1 MNHFKTLSDN
11 FRLNEPDTYLRNLR
25 GATAG
30 SVEDTYLF
38 LLCAYDFVHNPGY
51 LEPKLICMWRLFF
64 TNPVGEDAEVG
75 AVNWVL
81 NTSPDRLKQINTT
94 LGLLGK
100 NAIPL
105 LNGGASSPAPLART
119 SGVQLGGAAN
129 YNLFTKAIDLGCAA
143 LGENNLKDTIAKAI
157 CDFRDRALTSEQKT
171 MLVTRYN
178 TLREYYDDQ
187 TLIKFG
193 LIYR

>member
-11 FRLNEPDTYLRNLR
+11 FRLNEPDTYPRNLR
-25 GATAG
+25 GATIG
-30 SVEDTYLF
+30 SVEDHYLF
-38 LLCAYDFVHNPGY
+38 LLCAYDFVKNPGN

-81 NTSPDRLKQINTT
+81 NTSRDRLKKINTK

-105 LNGGASSPAPLART
+105 LNGSASSRAPLARAR
-119 SGVQLGGAAN
+119 GVQLGGAAN
-129 YNLFTKAIDLGCAA
+129 YNLFTQAIDLGCAA